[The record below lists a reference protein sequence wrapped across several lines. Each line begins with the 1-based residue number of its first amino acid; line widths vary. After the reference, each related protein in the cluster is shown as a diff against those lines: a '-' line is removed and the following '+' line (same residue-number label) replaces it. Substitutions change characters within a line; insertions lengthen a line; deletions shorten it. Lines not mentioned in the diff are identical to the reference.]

1 MKLRIQRF
9 LTHLRGRRNFSENTL
24 RAYRADLGGFEAFW
38 AKNGGGEPSALSRHK
53 VRGYLAAVQSSS
65 LKRASVLRK
74 IASLRSFV
82 RFLRE
87 EGELLGD
94 PFLGLRGPKREARLP
109 RFLTEKEAD
118 DLIDTGASGA
128 PLALRDRAILEVLY
142 STGARRSELSRL
154 NIADVDFLGGIL
166 RLFGKGS
173 RERLVPAGKQALEVL
188 REYLGSRSA
197 STLAGSKPLF
207 LNRRGGRLTDAGI
220 ALIVKRCARKAG
232 LLKSVTPHALRHSF
246 ATQMLGRGCDVR
258 TLQEMLGHKNLATTQ
273 IYTHATLAGLKK
285 VYDKSHPR
293 SHER

>member
-24 RAYRADLGGFEAFW
+24 RAYRADLGGFESFW
-38 AKNGGGEPSALSRHK
+38 AKSGGGEPSTLSRHK

-74 IASLRSFV
+74 IASLRSFI

-87 EGELLGD
+87 EGELRGD

-118 DLIDTGASGA
+118 DLIEGGASGA
-128 PLALRDRAILEVLY
+128 PLASRDRAILELLY

-173 RERLVPAGKQALEVL
+173 RERLVPGKLLGQILQDGGVL
-188 REYLGSRSA
+188 GQ
-197 STLAGSKPLF
+197 
-207 LNRRGGRLTDAGI
+207 
-220 ALIVKRCARKAG
+220 
-232 LLKSVTPHALRHSF
+232 H
-246 ATQMLGRGCDVR
+246 
-258 TLQEMLGHKNLATTQ
+258 
-273 IYTHATLAGLKK
+273 
-285 VYDKSHPR
+285 HPVVGA
-293 SHER
+293 